1 VRTLSDIAVIYDEQ
15 TKANDAIADVIL
27 SGLDSVGEEI
37 REHKRWLADW
47 LTAEAVE
54 LRARAEEV
62 RKADWC
68 RSRVTTPPS
77 K

>member
-1 VRTLSDIAVIYDEQ
+1 MRTLSDVAAIHDEQ
-15 TKANDAIADVIL
+15 AKANESVAGEIL

-47 LTAEAVE
+47 LTADAVE

-62 RKADWC
+62 RKVDWC
-68 RSRVTTPPS
+68 RPRVTTPS